1 MDETV
6 GSIERAAVLRQPDG
20 SEPTQLLPPLKP
32 TSEPVLTPSGPELVL
47 DRGRLAGFGIA
58 IPSAGRSR
66 TVKL

>member
-20 SEPTQLLPPLKP
+20 SDPTQLLPPFKP

-47 DRGRLAGFGIA
+47 DRGRLAGFGVA
-58 IPSAGRSR
+58 IPSVGRSR